1 MAWCTLMQLRPLF
14 ILYVY
19 IFYFINFILYI
30 YFISIFY
37 IYIASNLII
46 PPKPGKM
53 HFDAIEA
60 SIYFL
65 QPVKNTSFWAP
76 KVKIY
81 LPQFSWH
88 ILGYFMKET
97 NFPIDSNQN
106 QLNPSKLDQANVFRS
121 WEKSPSGR
129 FLNMLLIWFYWKARS
144 PPQPAGCYVLL
155 WAMP

>member
-1 MAWCTLMQLRPLF
+1 MHLDAIEATVYF
-14 ILYVY
+14 LYIY
-19 IFYFINFILYI
+19 IYYI
-30 YFISIFY
+30 YFISFY
-37 IYIASNLII
+37 FIIYIYYFIYIASNLII

-65 QPVKNTSFWAP
+65 QLVKNTSFWAP

-121 WEKSPSGR
+121 
-129 FLNMLLIWFYWKARS
+129 
-144 PPQPAGCYVLL
+144 
-155 WAMP
+155 